1 MSPSKAEAGAGMM
14 VQLQAAA
21 TPAPAQAP
29 AILSTH
35 TWNLNPAAL
44 VVLQVLAW
52 VIIRSIL
59 ISLSVSVLKYPLYC
73 CCWLLGVCVGGEHNN
88 RYLEIQ
94 QIPSLRGPGPWAE
107 LSLERCSS
115 GETERQRVGLLGL
128 GVV

>member
-1 MSPSKAEAGAGMM
+1 MM

-21 TPAPAQAP
+21 TPAPAP
-29 AILSTH
+29 AILSKH
-35 TWNLNPAAL
+35 TWNLNHAAL

-52 VIIRSIL
+52 VIIWSIL
-59 ISLSVSVLKYPLYC
+59 MSLSVSVLKYPLYC
-73 CCWLLGVCVGGEHNN
+73 WLLGGCVGGEHNN

-115 GETERQRVGLLGL
+115 GETERQRGGLLGS

>member
-1 MSPSKAEAGAGMM
+1 MM
-14 VQLQAAA
+14 VQLLAAA
-21 TPAPAQAP
+21 TPAPAPPP
-29 AILSTH
+29 AILSKH
-35 TWNLNPAAL
+35 TWNLNHAAL

-59 ISLSVSVLKYPLYC
+59 MSLIVSVLKYPLY
-73 CCWLLGVCVGGEHNN
+73 CWLLGVCVGGEHNN

-115 GETERQRVGLLGL
+115 GETERQRVGLLGS
-128 GVV
+128 GVM

>member
-1 MSPSKAEAGAGMM
+1 MM
-14 VQLQAAA
+14 VQLQAAE
-21 TPAPAQAP
+21 TPAPAPPP

-59 ISLSVSVLKYPLYC
+59 MSLSVSVLKYPLYC

-115 GETERQRVGLLGL
+115 GETERQRGGLLGS